1 MLVVRDGAPGLAA
14 GGTGLDVRTSSGLWP
29 DWAAAAGSS
38 KANRQE
44 TNPRARQDKTMM
56 RTELERRKF
65 FSVQNVVNALSGC

>member
-14 GGTGLDVRTSSGLWP
+14 GGTGLDVRTSSALWP